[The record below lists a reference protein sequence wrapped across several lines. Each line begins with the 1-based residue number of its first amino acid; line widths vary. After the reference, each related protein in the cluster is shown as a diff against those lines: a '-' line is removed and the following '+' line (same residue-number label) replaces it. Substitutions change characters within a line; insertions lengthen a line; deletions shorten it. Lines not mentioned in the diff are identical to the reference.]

1 MTQDE
6 FKGQAYLNTQYIDK
20 LQRWV
25 NKSKFN
31 CIQLNNNTEM
41 ELRVQIFKFHL
52 KKVEK
57 TDIET
62 LKQDIC
68 TMRKDNEKL
77 KGELKLF
84 RYYFLHLWRDKY
96 RKDINQYENQEFRH
110 NLVQTTN
117 KLYDNVEANGL
128 ILEDFG
134 SKTYYLTFN
143 SEA

>member
-1 MTQDE
+1 
-6 FKGQAYLNTQYIDK
+6 
-20 LQRWV
+20 
-25 NKSKFN
+25 
-31 CIQLNNNTEM
+31 M

-68 TMRKDNEKL
+68 SMRKDNEKL

-143 SEA
+143 SEAQLGQHMQGVQ